1 MDARAEPPVVLV
13 VGGLDPCGL
22 SGIAADLR
30 ALAALSVHGAPVLS
44 ALTDQDS
51 RALRA
56 VRAVDAELVAAQL
69 ESVFGDLPV
78 AAVKVGLIASAEV
91 ARALASALAARP
103 ALPVVLDPVLESSSG
118 GALADERA
126 RTALVRE
133 LVPRAHVL
141 TPNLDEAAALLGRER
156 EFARSQPLT
165 AARALL
171 ELGARA
177 VLLKG
182 GHAGADTVVDLWL
195 DRDGARELALPRVAT
210 RNDRGTGCTLAS
222 ALAAG
227 LAHGLSGP
235 EAAWAAKRFVQAA
248 LERGR
253 DARLTSG
260 PGPLAVGPPS

>member
-1 MDARAEPPVVLV
+1 MQPPVVLV
-13 VGGLDPCGL
+13 VAGLDPCGL

-30 ALAALSVHGAPVLS
+30 ALAALGVHGAPVVS

-51 RALRA
+51 RA
-56 VRAVDAELVAAQL
+56 VRAVHAVDAGLVAAQL
-69 ESVFGDLPV
+69 ESVLRDLPV
-78 AAVKVGLIASAEV
+78 AAVKVGLIASLEV
-91 ARALASALAARP
+91 ARALGQALAARP
-103 ALPVVLDPVLESSSG
+103 ALPLVLDPVLVSSSG
-118 GALADERA
+118 GVLADAAARA
-126 RTALVRE
+126 ALLGH

-141 TPNLDEAAALLGRER
+141 TPNLDEAAALLGRDVDFAHAHPR
-156 EFARSQPLT
+156 E

-182 GHAGADTVVDLWL
+182 GHGGGDTAVDLWL
-195 DRDGARELALPRVAT
+195 DRDGAQELALPRVAT

-227 LAHGLSGP
+227 LARGLSGP
-235 EAAWAAKRFVQAA
+235 EAAWAAKRFVHAA

-253 DARLTSG
+253 GVRLTSG
-260 PGPLAVGPPS
+260 PGPLALGPQP